1 MYSLEAPMGLIEVV
15 IATVVQMIMDF
26 IQATGYPGIAMLMA
40 LESMCL
46 PVPSEVVLPF
56 AGALVSLGR
65 LSFTGDLFWDALL
78 VALAGTLGC
87 TLGSVIAY
95 YIGLKGGRPFIR
107 KYGRYIRLNEK
118 HLDLTECWF
127 HKYGDWAVLGSRLLP
142 VVRTFISLPAGIARM
157 PFKRFVV
164 LSTIGSLPWCLV
176 LAYVGVILGEN
187 WQTVESLYRPI
198 EYIVVIGVV
207 ALAIYY
213 LWKRR
218 TSKNVCQP

>member
-1 MYSLEAPMGLIEVV
+1 MDLIGGM
-15 IATVVQMIMDF
+15 IAWAVQLIMDL
-26 IQATGYPGIAMLMA
+26 IQTTGYPGIVLLMTM
-40 LESMCL
+40 ESMCL

-65 LSFTGDLFWDALL
+65 LGLIGDPLSDSLL

-95 YIGLKGGRPFIR
+95 YIGLKGGRPFVI

-118 HLDLTECWF
+118 HLNLTECWF
-127 HKYGDWAVLGSRLLP
+127 HKYGDWAILGSRLLP
-142 VVRTFISLPAGIARM
+142 VIRTFISLPAGIARM
-157 PFKRFVV
+157 PFRRFVL

-187 WQTVESLYRPI
+187 WQTVESLYRPF
-198 EYIVVIGVV
+198 EYVVVIGIA

-213 LWKRR
+213 LWKWR
-218 TSKNVCQP
+218 TSKKVCSP

>member
-1 MYSLEAPMGLIEVV
+1 MDLIGGI
-15 IATVVQMIMDF
+15 IAWAVQVIMDL
-26 IQATGYPGIAMLMA
+26 IQTAGYPGIVLLMA
-40 LESMCL
+40 FESMCL
-46 PVPSEVVLPF
+46 PIPSEVVLPF
-56 AGALVSLGR
+56 AGALVALGR
-65 LSFTGDLFWDALL
+65 LGITGDPMWDTLL

-87 TLGSVIAY
+87 TIGSVIAY
-95 YIGLKGGRPFIR
+95 YIGQRGGRPFIR

-118 HLDLTECWF
+118 HLDMTECWF

-142 VVRTFISLPAGIARM
+142 VVRTFISLPAGIACM

-176 LAYVGVILGEN
+176 LSYIGLVLGDN

-198 EYIVVIGVV
+198 EIIVVIGIA

-213 LWKRR
+213 IWKWR
-218 TSKNVCQP
+218 TSKKVCQP